1 MPGPAHETLVEVI
14 RSNPAWFSA
23 LLSALGHGP
32 MPAGL
37 SVADSAVRS
46 VDPVEVRPDVL
57 LQKGKK
63 RGPWQM
69 IELQRDDDG
78 GKQRRWLLGAAA
90 LFDQRGEMGD
100 VFVVTHTR
108 ATARWARGVATVVGP
123 RGTRL
128 SLEPVVILV
137 TREVAERLLATGRPE
152 LAVFAS
158 WAVHHQRGPKAVGVV
173 QRAFATAQKA
183 KARALREAAIRAI
196 FNMLDGPLREA
207 VHKMMIDFSKI
218 PEGPVHKYIREK
230 FEERGEERGEKR
242 GEKRGEERGK
252 KLGVKRGE
260 AEALLRV
267 LASRGVTVTAAARKR
282 VLACESKATLD
293 GWLDRAATATTLAE
307 VFGSAT
313 ARPKKNAAARAK

>member
-1 MPGPAHETLVEVI
+1 
-14 RSNPAWFSA
+14 
-23 LLSALGHGP
+23 

-37 SVADSAVRS
+37 SVGDSAVRS

-69 IELQRDDDG
+69 IELQRDDDD

-100 VFVVTHTR
+100 VFVVTHAR
-108 ATARWARGVATVVGP
+108 ATARWARSVATVVGP
-123 RGTRL
+123 RGTEL
-128 SLEPVVILV
+128 SLKPVVILV

-173 QRAFATAQKA
+173 QRAFATAQTAKA
-183 KARALREAAIRAI
+183 KALRDAAIRAI

-230 FEERGEERGEKR
+230 FEELGEKRGEERGEKR
-242 GEKRGEERGK
+242 GE
-252 KLGVKRGE
+252 KRGE

-267 LASRGVTVTAAARKR
+267 LASRGVAVTAAARKR
-282 VLACESKATLD
+282 VLTCESKATLD

-307 VFGSAT
+307 VFGSAA
-313 ARPKKNAAARAK
+313 ARPKKKAAARSK

>member
-1 MPGPAHETLVEVI
+1 M
-14 RSNPAWFSA
+14 
-23 LLSALGHGP
+23 
-32 MPAGL
+32 
-37 SVADSAVRS
+37 
-46 VDPVEVRPDVL
+46 
-57 LQKGKK
+57 
-63 RGPWQM
+63 
-69 IELQRDDDG
+69 RDDDD

-183 KARALREAAIRAI
+183 KAKALRDAAIRAI

-230 FEERGEERGEKR
+230 FEERGE
-242 GEKRGEERGK
+242 KRGEERGE
-252 KLGVKRGE
+252 KRGE

-267 LASRGVTVTAAARKR
+267 LASRGVAVTTAARKR
-282 VLACESKATLD
+282 VLACETKATLD
-293 GWLDRAATATTLAE
+293 RWLDRAATATTLAE

-313 ARPKKNAAARAK
+313 ARPKKKAATRAK